1 MRLMYLMIS
10 AGLCVVPLCAWGAV
24 SFYDDGVLQPVAS
37 YTVERAAKGNRTLRA
52 FNVGTAAVSVE
63 FAGQSNSAI
72 TVRDRD
78 GSVLYQVDPADRMT
92 IVAKRTNQTRP
103 IAVTSQDA
111 TNQPVISLPLPDG
124 CESAFSPYAAPN
136 RAHVIGHCIS

>member
-24 SFYDDGVLQPVAS
+24 SFYDDGALQPVAS
-37 YTVERAAKGNRTLRA
+37 HTVERATKGDRTVRP
-52 FNVGTAAVSVE
+52 FNVGAPPVSVE
-63 FAGQSNSAI
+63 IAGQSNPTI

-78 GSVLYQVDPADRMT
+78 GSLLYQVDPANRMM
-92 IVAKRTNQTRP
+92 IVAKRTNRTRP
-103 IAVTSQDA
+103 IAVTSEH
-111 TNQPVISLPLPDG
+111 TTSQPVISLPLPDG

-136 RAHVIGHCIS
+136 RAHVIGRCIS